1 MTEKSHAATERTS
14 EAQDDLASARR
25 VLSSESEALAALA
38 RGLDARFVAAIDL
51 LAEVTG
57 RVVVSGMG
65 KSGHIARKIAA
76 TLASTGM
83 PAQFV
88 HPGEASHGD
97 LGMVAP
103 GDVVIAL
110 SNSGK
115 TPELMDIIAY
125 TRRRSIPLIAIT
137 ARAGSPLDGAADVTL
152 VLPDVGE
159 ACPMGLAP
167 TTSTTMMLALGDAL
181 AVALLE
187 RNGFTASH
195 FRDFHPGG
203 TLGRKLLR
211 VSELMHVGGEL
222 PLCTLDTA
230 MSEAILIMTEKTF
243 GCVGVVGAE
252 GKLLGIIT
260 DGDLRRHME
269 SNLLGQTATEVMTP
283 SPKTISPQALA
294 AEAVGLMNAKSI
306 TSLFAVEE
314 GRPVGIVRLHDCL
327 RADV

>member
-1 MTEKSHAATERTS
+1 M
-14 EAQDDLASARR
+14 
-25 VLSSESEALAALA
+25 
-38 RGLDARFVAAIDL
+38 I
-51 LAEVTG
+51 VT
-57 RVVVSGMG
+57 GMG

-115 TPELMDIIAY
+115 TPELADIIAY

-137 ARAGSPLDGAADVTL
+137 ARAGSPLDEAADVTL

-211 VSELMHVGGEL
+211 VSELMHVGDEL
-222 PLCTLDTA
+222 PLCAADTI

-243 GCVGVVGAE
+243 GCVGVVGE
-252 GKLLGIIT
+252 GGELLGIIT

-269 SNLLGQTATEVMTP
+269 SDLLTQTAVEVMTP
-283 SPKTISPQALA
+283 SPKTIAPQALA
-294 AEAVGLMNAKSI
+294 AEAVGSMNANSI
-306 TSLFAVEE
+306 TSLFAVED